1 MKLLLDQNLSR
12 YLLSPLCEV
21 WSAIS
26 HVGVLGM
33 GSASDK
39 EIWDFSAK
47 NNYII
52 VSKNSDFV
60 QLVTLFGAPPK
71 IILLSMGNASTDTIL
86 RCLLVN
92 QKTINEFYNNPEEAL
107 LILP

>member
-12 YLLSPLCEV
+12 YLLDSLCDV
-21 WSAIS
+21 WSGSS

-33 GSASDK
+33 GSASDR

-47 NNYII
+47 NDYII
-52 VSKNSDFV
+52 VSKDSDFV

-71 IILLSMGNASTDTIL
+71 IVLLSIGNASTDNIL
-86 RCLLVN
+86 HCLLTN
-92 QKTINEFYNNPEEAL
+92 KKNINEFYNNPEEAL

>member
-12 YLLSPLCEV
+12 YLLNSLCEV
-21 WSAIS
+21 WVGSS

-33 GSASDK
+33 GNSSDK

-47 NNYII
+47 NDYVI
-52 VSKNSDFV
+52 VSKDNDFV
-60 QLVTLFGAPPK
+60 QMATLFGKPPK
-71 IILLSMGNASTDTIL
+71 VILLAIGNASTDAIMH
-86 RCLLVN
+86 CLLTH
-92 QKTINEFYNNPEEAL
+92 QKIINEFNNNSEEAL